1 MAETFKIPTQVVD
14 SDWKDDIDVDYAIYG
29 NEKEYISPNNVS
41 KESIQKIKA
50 RDQRIGSILLKVA

>member
-1 MAETFKIPTQVVD
+1 MAETLRIPTHVVD

-29 NEKEYISPNNVS
+29 NEKEYISPKNVS

>member
-1 MAETFKIPTQVVD
+1 MAETFKIPTQLVD

>member
-1 MAETFKIPTQVVD
+1 MAEIFKIPTQVVD

-29 NEKEYISPNNVS
+29 DEKEYISPNNVS

>member
-1 MAETFKIPTQVVD
+1 MAETLRIPTQVVD

-29 NEKEYISPNNVS
+29 NEKEYISPKNVS